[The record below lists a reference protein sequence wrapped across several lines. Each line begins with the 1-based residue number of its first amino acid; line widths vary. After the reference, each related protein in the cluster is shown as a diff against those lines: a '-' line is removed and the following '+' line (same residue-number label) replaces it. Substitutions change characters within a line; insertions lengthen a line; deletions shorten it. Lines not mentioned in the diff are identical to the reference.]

1 MARISVVVSGFA
13 TLDYVVRAE
22 GVFTGQGTLTMRQG
36 GADAWPRAGGAA
48 LYAGLALARAG
59 VTTAPLTWV
68 GDDGDG
74 WSYRR
79 VCLEG
84 GLSLDG
90 VAVAQ
95 GASSTRCLLIYNADG
110 TYGCLLRPGP
120 TALSPAQVALAAR
133 ADWLAVSAGPAKIA
147 HALLDALAPTTR
159 LAWIAKFDP
168 ACFPPDLVARLAGR
182 ADAIFCNGDERA
194 WLEAGRKGSRP
205 PGQIL
210 FETRGA
216 AGVVVEGADGV
227 ARHPAEPVAVD
238 DATGAG
244 DTFAGA
250 ALAVLARGGGADTAA
265 RAGLDAAQALLAA
278 RAGR

>member
-1 MARISVVVSGFA
+1 MTRISVAVSGFA

-22 GVFTGQGTLTMRQG
+22 GVFTGQGTLMIRQG
-36 GADAWPRAGGAA
+36 GQDAWPRAGGAA
-48 LYAGLALARAG
+48 LYAGLALAQAG
-59 VTTAPLTWV
+59 VATAPLTWV

-95 GASSTRCLLIYNADG
+95 GASSTRCLLIYNTDG

-120 TALSPAQVALAAR
+120 AALSAAQRALATR
-133 ADWLAVSAGPAKIA
+133 ADWLVISAGPAKIA
-147 HALLDALAPTTR
+147 HALLGALAPTTR
-159 LAWIAKFDP
+159 LAWIAKYDP
-168 ACFPPDLVARLAGR
+168 ACFPPDLVARLAER
-182 ADAIFCNGDERA
+182 AEVIFCNGGERA
-194 WLEAGRKGSRP
+194 WLEAGRTRARP
-205 PGQIL
+205 IGQVV
-210 FETRGA
+210 FETRGGEGVIVEGVD
-216 AGVVVEGADGV
+216 GVVH
-227 ARHPAEPVAVD
+227 HPAQFIAVQ

-250 ALAVLARGGGADTAA
+250 ALAVLARGGEAGAAA
-265 RAGLDAAQALLAA
+265 RAGLDVARALLAA

>member
-36 GADAWPRAGGAA
+36 GQDAWPRAGGAA
-48 LYAGLALARAG
+48 LYAGLALTKAG
-59 VTTAPLTWV
+59 VPTAPLTWV

-90 VAVAQ
+90 IAVAQ
-95 GASSTRCLLIYNADG
+95 GAPSTRCLLIYSADG

-120 TALSPAQVALAAR
+120 AVLTAPQQLLAAQ
-133 ADWLAVSAGPAKIA
+133 ADWLVISAGPAEIA
-147 HALLDALAPTTR
+147 HALLDAVAPTIR

-168 ACFPPDLVARLAGR
+168 ACFPADLVGRLTAR
-182 ADAIFCNGDERA
+182 ADVIFCNGGERA
-194 WLEAGRKGSRP
+194 WLEGDRRGDRRA
-205 PGQIL
+205 GQIL
-210 FETRGA
+210 FETRGGE
-216 AGVVVEGADGV
+216 GVFVEGASGV
-227 ARHPAEPVAVD
+227 VHHPVQSILVD

-250 ALAVLARGGGADTAA
+250 ALAVLARDGDADAAA
-265 RAGLDAAQALLAA
+265 RAGLDAAHALLAA
-278 RAGR
+278 RAR